1 VIDLQSV
8 VASFHKAK
16 WSELALMHEINCVL
30 WQNPINYSTV
40 GKDVRMFVCAL
51 RKPDAPIFRQSQ
63 GAFTVDNCIT
73 RVPSEELSL
82 SARQIAK
89 KVMMLKSAVRRHLT
103 QGMQWKRCHL
113 EWVPHI
119 ITESGKVKRVQKN
132 REPLELL
139 I

>member
-1 VIDLQSV
+1 VIDLQFV

-16 WSELALMHEINCVL
+16 WSELALMHEIDFL
-30 WQNPINYSTV
+30 LRENPISCLTV
-40 GKDVRMFVCAL
+40 GKDVWMFVWAS
-51 RKPDAPIFRQSQ
+51 RKPDAPILRQSE
-63 GAFTVDNCIT
+63 GAFTVGNCIT
-73 RVPSEELSL
+73 RVPSEELFL

-89 KVMMLKSAVRRHLT
+89 KVMMSKSTVRRHLT

-119 ITESGKVKRVQKN
+119 ITESGKVKQVQTA